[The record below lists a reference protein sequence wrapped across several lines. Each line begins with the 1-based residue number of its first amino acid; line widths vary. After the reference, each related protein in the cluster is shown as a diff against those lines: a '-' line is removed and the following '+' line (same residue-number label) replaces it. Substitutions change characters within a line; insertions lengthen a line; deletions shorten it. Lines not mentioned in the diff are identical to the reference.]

1 MQTGW
6 LEQNG
11 QWYYLDGSGAMTTGW
26 QSVNGRWY
34 YMGGSGVMFRNTWTT
49 GWKIC
54 RRIGS
59 WVQ

>member
-26 QSVNGRWY
+26 QPVNGRWY
-34 YMGGSGVMFRNTWTT
+34 YMAEAE
-49 GWKIC
+49 
-54 RRIGS
+54 
-59 WVQ
+59 